1 MRLYGKLLVMILL
14 AGALQHYAPPS
25 AWGGD
30 AWFALRCHMA
40 TVMGDEALAA
50 QMVEE
55 HYQAVHCPAREM
67 QLNLEIELTLA
78 AG

>member
-1 MRLYGKLLVMILL
+1 MRLYSKLLVMIL
-14 AGALQHYAPPS
+14 AFGAIQHFAPPS

-40 TVMGDEALAA
+40 QVLGDDRLARDLVDEYYH
-50 QMVEE
+50 Q
-55 HYQAVHCPAREM
+55 QRTIDDTARD
-67 QLNLEIELTLA
+67 NIEIEIRLA